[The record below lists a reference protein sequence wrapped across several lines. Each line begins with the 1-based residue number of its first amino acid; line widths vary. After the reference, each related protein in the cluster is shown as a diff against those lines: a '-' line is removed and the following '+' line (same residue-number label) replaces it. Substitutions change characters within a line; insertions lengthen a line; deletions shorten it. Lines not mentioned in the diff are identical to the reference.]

1 VQLFLPQIPHGLAW
15 DLTQT
20 TVETD
25 FQYRRINTVMN
36 AFGNI
41 CNTLPLHNIIT
52 IQKLCLLPPFFVT
65 VIWDKVPQLHWCYYF
80 TTKDNYLSSS
90 AVPHES
96 LAVEDGYRSH
106 PHVTLAIT
114 GLPFQRQQQQQRQE
128 QGDEF
133 SRQVKKRDNVVA

>member
-1 VQLFLPQIPHGLAW
+1 
-15 DLTQT
+15 
-20 TVETD
+20 VETD

-80 TTKDNYLSSS
+80 TTKDNYLFLSSS
-90 AVPHES
+90 TREFGSGRWLQES
-96 LAVEDGYRSH
+96 PTCNIGHHRAALSATTAATTPR
-106 PHVTLAIT
+106 T
-114 GLPFQRQQQQQRQE
+114 